1 MATVA
6 VYSLKGGVGKSTF
19 AVNLA
24 HLAAT
29 LSGRRTLL
37 WDLDAQGASG
47 FLMRQEARDA
57 HVKKVFSRDAD
68 PADHITETSVVQLD
82 LLAADASL
90 RQLDVQLVEEDARKR
105 LRKLVRTL
113 ERDYDLIVLD
123 CPPGLT
129 ELTEQIFRAADV
141 IVVPVP
147 PSQLGLRAYR
157 QVAEHAHRYFR
168 DGPALLPVFSMVDRR
183 KRLHR
188 EMLTT
193 HPDWLAIPSA
203 SVVEQMSVHREPLAR
218 FAPRHPATL
227 AFVELW
233 AGIAQHLAEREG
245 PHRREADVGACAA

>member
-6 VYSLKGGVGKSTF
+6 VYSLKGGVGKSTI

-24 HLAAT
+24 CLSAT

-47 FLMRQEARDA
+47 FLMNREATTSG
-57 HVKKVFSRDAD
+57 VKKVFSRDAD
-68 PADHITETSVVQLD
+68 PADHISETDVVQLD

-90 RQLDVQLVEEDARKR
+90 RQLDVQLLEEDARKR

-113 ERDYDLIVLD
+113 SRDYDVVVLD

-129 ELTEQIFRAADV
+129 ELSEQIFRAADV
-141 IVVPVP
+141 VVVPVP
-147 PSQLGLRAYR
+147 PTQLGLRAYED
-157 QVAEHAHRYFR
+157 VADHIHRFFR
-168 DGPALLPVFSMVDRR
+168 DGPTVLPVFSMVDRR

-188 EMLTT
+188 DMVATQ
-193 HPDWLAIPSA
+193 PDWTALPSA
-203 SVVEQMSVHREPLAR
+203 SIVEQMSVNRAPLPQ
-218 FAPRHPATL
+218 FAPRHAASL

-233 AGIAQHLAEREG
+233 AGVEQQLADRDG
-245 PHRREADVGACAA
+245 PRRREIGAHAA

>member
-6 VYSLKGGVGKSTF
+6 IYSLKGGVGKSTF

-37 WDLDAQGASG
+37 WDLDAQGAAG
-47 FLMRQEARDA
+47 FLMNQNAREA

-68 PADHITETSVVQLD
+68 PADHITETGIVQLD

-90 RQLDVQLVEEDARKR
+90 RKLDVQLVEEDARKR

-113 ERDYDLIVLD
+113 GNDYDVIVLD

-147 PSQLGLRAYR
+147 PSQLGLRAYQ
-157 QVAEHAHRYFR
+157 QVAEHAHRFFR
-168 DGPALLPVFSMVDRR
+168 DGPALVPVFSMVDRR

-188 EMLTT
+188 EMLVT
-193 HPDWLAIPSA
+193 HPDWLAVPSA

-233 AGIAQHLAEREG
+233 ASVAHQLAEHDG
-245 PHRREADVGACAA
+245 PHRRETGATTRAA